1 MNKIRVAQLI
11 LLAGFILL
19 IINLRQLD
27 FNNLLQDK
35 GIVMGIISNALLI
48 VGMVISI
55 KELKKTKNQ

>member
-1 MNKIRVAQLI
+1 MNKIRIAQLI
-11 LLAGFILL
+11 LLAGLILL

>member
-1 MNKIRVAQLI
+1 MNKIRIAQLI

-55 KELKKTKNQ
+55 KELKKIKNQ